1 MKQDCFALRFNT
13 QKKEFYCN
21 VLDVFVCSFKDQCK
35 FYQSQKQYQKKVEL
49 AQNRVFDYG
58 NKEIMKQAL
67 EKADKGHY

>member
-1 MKQDCFALRFNT
+1 MKDCFALRFNM

-21 VLDVFVCSFKDQCK
+21 ALERLECLNIATCK